1 MPDMSEKI
9 SENIKITVS
18 EKAKKHYAILLEKN
32 PEAIGIRLFTKKA
45 GCSGLMYQS
54 ELIYPKSLENGENS
68 EDFLVFNQEKIKI
81 FVSRKSMPYL
91 NGICIDIVQK
101 MLGQSQVVY
110 ENPNEVARCGCGE
123 SFKVKD

>member
-1 MPDMSEKI
+1 MQSPESL
-9 SENIKITVS
+9 ENIKITLS
-18 EKAKKHYAILLEKN
+18 EKAKLHYLKLLQQN
-32 PEAIGIRLFTKKA
+32 PAAKGIRLFTKKA

-54 ELIYPKSLENGENS
+54 ELIFEETPENT
-68 EDFLVFNQEKIKI
+68 EDFLVFDEEKIKI

-91 NGICIDIVQK
+91 NGICIDIAQK

>member
-1 MPDMSEKI
+1 MESALPS
-9 SENIKITVS
+9 IKITVS
-18 EKAKKHYAILLEKN
+18 EKAKAHYLKLLQQT
-32 PEAIGIRLFTKKA
+32 PGSTGIRLFTKKA

-54 ELIYPKSLENGENS
+54 ELINSENPENS
-68 EDFLVFNQEKIKI
+68 EDLLVFEEEQIKI

-91 NGICIDIVQK
+91 DGICIDIAQK

-110 ENPNEVARCGCGE
+110 QNPNEVARCGCGE

>member
-1 MPDMSEKI
+1 MSEKI
-9 SENIKITVS
+9 PENISITLT
-18 EKAKKHYAILLEKN
+18 EAAQKHYAKWLEKN
-32 PEAIGIRLFTKKA
+32 PQAVGIRLFTKKA

-54 ELIYPKSLENGENS
+54 ELIYAEETGNNS
-68 EDFLVFNQEKIKI
+68 NTEDFLVFNQEKIKI

-91 NGICIDIVQK
+91 YGIRIDIIQK